1 MILRCLV
8 TLRVLCLA
16 LLLPLAAVA
25 QTPPPPSAET
35 AASFNM
41 QLAIEYLKQGNL
53 TAAREKIERALVQ
66 NPKNPAVHTVAGL
79 LFERLGEYNK
89 ADKHYEQAVR
99 LDARNPDVQNN
110 YGAYLCR
117 RGKTARAEVLLLQAS
132 RDPIYRTPEVALT
145 NLGICLRNSG
155 KAEEAEKYLRA
166 ALARRPQY
174 PDALFQMADLSF
186 ARANY
191 LPGRAFLQRY
201 LTVGPAT
208 PEVLWLGAR
217 LESALGDDAAALDY
231 RERLKREFPT
241 SDETS
246 KLLDSERS
254 GG

>member
-1 MILRCLV
+1 M
-8 TLRVLCLA
+8 
-16 LLLPLAAVA
+16 LLTVCTPLPASA
-25 QTPPPPSAET
+25 QTPPPPSAVD

-79 LFERLGEYNK
+79 LFERLGEYSK
-89 ADKHYEQAVR
+89 ADKEYEQAVK

-117 RGKTARAEVLLLQAS
+117 RGKLARAEKLLLQAA

-155 KAEEAEKYLRA
+155 KADDAEKYLRE
-166 ALARRPQY
+166 ALSRRPQY

-186 ARANY
+186 ARARY

-201 LTVGPAT
+201 LATGPVT

-217 LESALGDDAAALDY
+217 LEHALGDNAAALEY

-241 SDETS
+241 SDQTS
-246 KLLDSERS
+246 ELLDAER
-254 GG
+254 GGG